1 MTGFEN
7 LSGLKFVTLAN
18 QEIRIF
24 QKIEFLNSFNPPFHL
39 KDIGGQQKHVAH
51 PTLTA
56 AFPSCSIMI
65 RSPIKVRLMS
75 SGKRSFDRGMFTLIM
90 INNTPLSIQLVG
102 NVIAHPTNGD
112 KQSRSG

>member
-1 MTGFEN
+1 VTGFEN

-75 SGKRSFDRGMFTLIM
+75 SGKRSFDRGMRLDFFA
-90 INNTPLSIQLVG
+90 QQK
-102 NVIAHPTNGD
+102 NVTRPTILYELCA
-112 KQSRSG
+112 